1 MFSYVPNSVI
11 KYILTQYDSEGR
23 RGKWIAKTQEF
34 DLEIKPTK
42 LVKGQGLAKLMDTSN
57 YQAIDLN
64 IMTTNIMEIRQGEDE
79 TQEPF
84 SEVIPKFIES
94 DWYKDIILYLQH
106 LSCSPIWDKD
116 KAMSIKLKAVKYCI
130 EGENLF

>member
-1 MFSYVPNSVI
+1 
-11 KYILTQYDSEGR
+11 
-23 RGKWIAKTQEF
+23 
-34 DLEIKPTK
+34 LEIKPTK

-64 IMTTNIMEIRQGEDE
+64 IMTTNIMEIRKGEDE

-94 DWYKDIILYLQH
+94 DWYKDVIFHIQH
-106 LSCSPIWDKD
+106 LSFSPTRDKS
-116 KAMSIKLKAVKYCI
+116 KSRSIKVKVVKYYVV
-130 EGENLF
+130 EENLF